1 MKRRA
6 LLIAIMSLLPA
17 RAMAQAKKR
26 FMLRGLGNALLLE
39 TTGSSTNQ
47 AFFSVIELENC
58 TANSADNNCW
68 ILLETNTPGW
78 TGHP

>member
-1 MKRRA
+1 MIKRRVFLAILMGLMPTIA
-6 LLIAIMSLLPA
+6 LA
-17 RAMAQAKKR
+17 KR
-26 FMLRGLGNALLLE
+26 FMLPGLGNAMLLE

-58 TANSADNNCW
+58 TANAADNNCW

-78 TGHP
+78 TGTP

>member
-1 MKRRA
+1 MMRRRTFLA
-6 LLIAIMSLLPA
+6 VLMSLVPA
-17 RAMAQAKKR
+17 AAFAKR
-26 FMLRGLGNALLLE
+26 FMLPGLGNALLLE

-58 TANSADNNCW
+58 TPNIADNNCW